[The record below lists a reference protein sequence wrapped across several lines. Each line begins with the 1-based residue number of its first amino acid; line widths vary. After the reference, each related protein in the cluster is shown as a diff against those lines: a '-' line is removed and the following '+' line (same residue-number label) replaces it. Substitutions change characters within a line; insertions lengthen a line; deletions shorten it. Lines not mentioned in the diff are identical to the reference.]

1 MPHLVKMDKKYRK
14 KGLVL
19 IGEEVQGTPE
29 DKLKAFVEK
38 HGVTFPVTTGS
49 SGPRTGNGIPRIV
62 VFDVEGKSVF
72 SGHPGSDDC
81 EKAIKTALKAATPPE
96 GEAGASSDTFFA
108 KRELVPMRTW
118 TNTDG
123 NTLEASLAS
132 LAGTTGTFRK
142 ANGQTFPYDIEK
154 LSEEDQAVISSSQ
167 QDEGGGQQ

>member
-1 MPHLVKMDKKYRK
+1 M
-14 KGLVL
+14 
-19 IGEEVQGTPE
+19 QGTPE
-29 DKLKAFVEK
+29 DKLKAFVEE
-38 HGVTFPVTTGS
+38 HGVTFPVTKGS

-96 GEAGASSDTFFA
+96 GEAEASSDTFFA

-123 NTLEASLAS
+123 NTLEASS
-132 LAGTTGTFRK
+132 GHRLAGTAGTFRK
-142 ANGQTFPYDIEK
+142 ANGQTFPYDIE
-154 LSEEDQAVISSSQ
+154 ISSRPKTRPSSRSSQ
-167 QDEGGGQQ
+167 RGEGGGQQ